1 DEVERLDVG
10 ARRDFRHHAA
20 ERGMRL
26 DLREHDVCENP
37 ARPKRQPLDHRRAG
51 LVAGCLN
58 AEHQHSTLRSIA
70 PQTQSAFSARSLCSL
85 PALGLLPPPFTGEG
99 WGGGGR
105 GGGIQQD
112 SCVRAPSLALP
123 RKRGRGRTECA
134 ARLAASSAGI
144 SPISLLRHPR
154 YRVSPAATGLA
165 PRGHRVQSAKPTPS
179 FPLVI
184 GTRGSP
190 LALAQAQLVRERLAA
205 AHALAADAI
214 TLEAIHTT
222 GDRIRD

>member
-37 ARPKRQPLDHRRAG
+37 ARPQRQPLDHRRAG

-99 WGGGGR
+99 WGGVGR
-105 GGGIQQD
+105 GNTTRF
-112 SCVRAPSLALP
+112 VRTSRPPPPPPPPPPERGTPLRPPPPPPS
-123 RKRGRGRTECA
+123 
-134 ARLAASSAGI
+134 
-144 SPISLLRHPR
+144 
-154 YRVSPAATGLA
+154 
-165 PRGHRVQSAKPTPS
+165 
-179 FPLVI
+179 
-184 GTRGSP
+184 
-190 LALAQAQLVRERLAA
+190 
-205 AHALAADAI
+205 
-214 TLEAIHTT
+214 
-222 GDRIRD
+222 